1 MDYHRYDDVIYRQH
15 PTSKKHPR
23 MSRMNRAAQ
32 FAPFAALTG
41 YDEAVQETARLT
53 TDKITLSEDQIQII
67 NSVLNEISQYLPHSP
82 YVQITYFE
90 PDKRKQGGSYQ
101 QISGTIKKID
111 AVYGMVIMK
120 GNIRIPVHQIVHI
133 SIEKR

>member
-1 MDYHRYDDVIYRQH
+1 MNKYQDILYLARPV
-15 PTSKKHPR
+15 SKVHQP
-23 MSRMNRAAQ
+23 MSKSNRAAQ
-32 FAPFAALTG
+32 FSPFAALAG
-41 YDEAVQETARLT
+41 YEDAVQETARLT

-101 QISGTIKKID
+101 HISGTIKKID
-111 AVYGMVIMK
+111 DVYGMVIMK

>member
-1 MDYHRYDDVIYRQH
+1 MNKYQDILYQARPV
-15 PTSKKHPR
+15 SKVHQP
-23 MSRMNRAAQ
+23 MSKSNRAAQ
-32 FAPFAALTG
+32 FSPFAALTG
-41 YDEAVQETARLT
+41 YEDAVQETARLT

-111 AVYGMVIMK
+111 DVYGVVIMK
-120 GNIRIPVHQIVHI
+120 GNISIPVHQIVHI

>member
-1 MDYHRYDDVIYRQH
+1 MNKYQDILYLARPV
-15 PTSKKHPR
+15 SKVHQP
-23 MSRMNRAAQ
+23 MSKSNRAAQ
-32 FAPFAALTG
+32 FSPFAALTG
-41 YDEAVQETARLT
+41 YEDAVQETARLT
-53 TDKITLSEDQIQII
+53 TNKITLSEDQIQII
-67 NSVLNEISQYLPHSP
+67 NSILNEISQYLPDSP

-111 AVYGMVIMK
+111 DVYGMVIMK

>member
-1 MDYHRYDDVIYRQH
+1 MNKYQDILYQARPV
-15 PTSKKHPR
+15 SKVHQP
-23 MSRMNRAAQ
+23 MSKSNRAAQ
-32 FAPFAALTG
+32 FSPFAALTG
-41 YDEAVQETARLT
+41 YEDAVQETARLT
-53 TDKITLSEDQIQII
+53 TDKTTLSEDQIQII

-111 AVYGMVIMK
+111 DVYGMVIMK

>member
-1 MDYHRYDDVIYRQH
+1 MNKYQDILYQARPV
-15 PTSKKHPR
+15 SKVHQP
-23 MSRMNRAAQ
+23 MSKSNRAAQ
-32 FAPFAALTG
+32 FSPFAALTG
-41 YDEAVQETARLT
+41 YEDAVQETARLT

-67 NSVLNEISQYLPHSP
+67 NSVLNEISQYLPDSP

-111 AVYGMVIMK
+111 DVYGMVIMK

>member
-1 MDYHRYDDVIYRQH
+1 MNKYQDILYLARPV
-15 PTSKKHPR
+15 SKVHQP
-23 MSRMNRAAQ
+23 MSKSNRAAQ
-32 FAPFAALTG
+32 FSPFAALTG
-41 YDEAVQETARLT
+41 YEDAVQETARLT
-53 TDKITLSEDQIQII
+53 TNKITLSEDQIQII
-67 NSVLNEISQYLPHSP
+67 NSILNEISQYLPDSP

-101 QISGTIKKID
+101 RVFGFIKTID
-111 AVYGMVIMK
+111 DVYGMVIMK

>member
-1 MDYHRYDDVIYRQH
+1 MNKYQDILYQARPV
-15 PTSKKHPR
+15 SKVHQP
-23 MSRMNRAAQ
+23 MSKSNRAAQ
-32 FAPFAALTG
+32 FSPFAALTG
-41 YDEAVQETARLT
+41 YEDAVQETARLT
-53 TDKITLSEDQIQII
+53 TDKTTLSEDQIQII
-67 NSVLNEISQYLPHSP
+67 NSVLNEISQYLPDSP

-111 AVYGMVIMK
+111 DVYGMVIMK
-120 GNIRIPVHQIVHI
+120 GNFRIPVHQIVHI

>member
-1 MDYHRYDDVIYRQH
+1 MNKYQDILYLARPV
-15 PTSKKHPR
+15 SKVHQP
-23 MSRMNRAAQ
+23 MSKSNRAAQ
-32 FAPFAALTG
+32 FSPFAALTG
-41 YDEAVQETARLT
+41 YEDAVQETARLT
-53 TDKITLSEDQIQII
+53 TNKITLSEDQIQII

-101 QISGTIKKID
+101 QIFGTIKKID
-111 AVYGMVIMK
+111 DVYGMVIMK

>member
-1 MDYHRYDDVIYRQH
+1 MNKYQDILYQARPV
-15 PTSKKHPR
+15 SKVHQP
-23 MSRMNRAAQ
+23 MSKSNRAAQ
-32 FAPFAALTG
+32 FSPFAALTG
-41 YDEAVQETARLT
+41 YEDAVQETARLT
-53 TDKITLSEDQIQII
+53 TDKTTLSEDQIQII

-101 QISGTIKKID
+101 QIFGTIKKID
-111 AVYGMVIMK
+111 DVYGMVIMK

>member
-1 MDYHRYDDVIYRQH
+1 MNKYQDILYQARPV
-15 PTSKKHPR
+15 SKVHQP
-23 MSRMNRAAQ
+23 MSKSNRAAQ
-32 FAPFAALTG
+32 FSPFAALTG
-41 YDEAVQETARLT
+41 YEDAVQETARLT

-101 QISGTIKKID
+101 QVSGTIKKID
-111 AVYGMVIMK
+111 DVYGMVIMK

>member
-1 MDYHRYDDVIYRQH
+1 MNKYQDILYLARPV
-15 PTSKKHPR
+15 SKVHQP
-23 MSRMNRAAQ
+23 MSKSNRAAQ
-32 FAPFAALTG
+32 FSPFAALTG
-41 YDEAVQETARLT
+41 YEDAVQETARLT
-53 TDKITLSEDQIQII
+53 TNKITLSEDQIQII

-101 QISGTIKKID
+101 QIFGTIKKID
-111 AVYGMVIMK
+111 NVYGMVIMK
-120 GNIRIPVHQIVHI
+120 GNVRIPIHQIVHI

>member
-1 MDYHRYDDVIYRQH
+1 MNKYQDILYLARPV
-15 PTSKKHPR
+15 SKVHQP
-23 MSRMNRAAQ
+23 MSKSNRAAQ
-32 FAPFAALTG
+32 FSPFAALTG
-41 YDEAVQETARLT
+41 YEDAVQETARLT
-53 TDKITLSEDQIQII
+53 TDKTTLSEDQIQII

-101 QISGTIKKID
+101 QIFGTIKKFD
-111 AVYGMVIMK
+111 DVYGMVIMK

>member
-1 MDYHRYDDVIYRQH
+1 MNKYQDILYQARPV
-15 PTSKKHPR
+15 SKVHQP
-23 MSRMNRAAQ
+23 MSKSNRAAQ
-32 FAPFAALTG
+32 FSPFAALTG
-41 YDEAVQETARLT
+41 YEDAVQETARLT
-53 TDKITLSEDQIQII
+53 TDKIALSEDQIQII
-67 NSVLNEISQYLPHSP
+67 NSVLNEISQYLPDSP

-101 QISGTIKKID
+101 QVSGTIKKID
-111 AVYGMVIMK
+111 DVYGMVIMK

>member
-1 MDYHRYDDVIYRQH
+1 MNKYQDILYLARPV
-15 PTSKKHPR
+15 SKVHQP
-23 MSRMNRAAQ
+23 MSKSNRAAQ
-32 FAPFAALTG
+32 FSPFAALTG
-41 YDEAVQETARLT
+41 YEDAVQETARLT

-111 AVYGMVIMK
+111 DVYGMVIMK

>member
-1 MDYHRYDDVIYRQH
+1 MNKYQDILYQARPV
-15 PTSKKHPR
+15 SKVHQP
-23 MSRMNRAAQ
+23 MSKSNRAAQ
-32 FAPFAALTG
+32 FSPFAALTG
-41 YDEAVQETARLT
+41 YEDAVQETARLT

-67 NSVLNEISQYLPHSP
+67 NSVLNEISKHLPDSP

-101 QISGTIKKID
+101 HISGTIKKID
-111 AVYGMVIMK
+111 DVYGMVIMK
-120 GNIRIPVHQIVHI
+120 GNICIPVHQIVHI

>member
-1 MDYHRYDDVIYRQH
+1 MNKYQDILYQARPV
-15 PTSKKHPR
+15 SKVHQP
-23 MSRMNRAAQ
+23 MSKSNRAAQ
-32 FAPFAALTG
+32 FSPFAALTG
-41 YDEAVQETARLT
+41 YEDAVQETARLT

-67 NSVLNEISQYLPHSP
+67 NSVLNEISKHLPDSP

-101 QISGTIKKID
+101 HISGTIKKID
-111 AVYGMVIMK
+111 DVYGMVIMK

>member
-1 MDYHRYDDVIYRQH
+1 MNKYQDILYQARPV
-15 PTSKKHPR
+15 SKVHQP
-23 MSRMNRAAQ
+23 MSKSNRAAQ
-32 FAPFAALTG
+32 FSPFAALTG
-41 YDEAVQETARLT
+41 YEDAVQETARLT
-53 TDKITLSEDQIQII
+53 MDKTTLSEDQIQII

-111 AVYGMVIMK
+111 DVYGMVIMK
-120 GNIRIPVHQIVHI
+120 GNIYIPVHQIVHI

>member
-1 MDYHRYDDVIYRQH
+1 MNKYQDILYLARPV
-15 PTSKKHPR
+15 SKVHQP
-23 MSRMNRAAQ
+23 MSKSNRAAQ
-32 FAPFAALTG
+32 FSPFAALTG
-41 YDEAVQETARLT
+41 YEDAVQETARLT

-101 QISGTIKKID
+101 QVSGTIKKID
-111 AVYGMVIMK
+111 DVYGMVIMK
-120 GNIRIPVHQIVHI
+120 GNIHIPVHQIVHI

>member
-1 MDYHRYDDVIYRQH
+1 MNKYQDILYLARPV
-15 PTSKKHPR
+15 SKVHQP
-23 MSRMNRAAQ
+23 MSKSNRAAQ
-32 FAPFAALTG
+32 FSPFAALTG
-41 YDEAVQETARLT
+41 YEDAVQETARLT
-53 TDKITLSEDQIQII
+53 TDKIALSEDQIQII
-67 NSVLNEISQYLPHSP
+67 NSVLNEISQYLPDSP

-101 QISGTIKKID
+101 QIFETIKKID
-111 AVYGMVIMK
+111 DVYGMVIMK

>member
-1 MDYHRYDDVIYRQH
+1 MNKYQDILYQARPV
-15 PTSKKHPR
+15 SKVHQP
-23 MSRMNRAAQ
+23 MSKSNRAAQ
-32 FAPFAALTG
+32 FSPFAALTG
-41 YDEAVQETARLT
+41 YEDAVQETARLT

-111 AVYGMVIMK
+111 DVYGMVIMK

>member
-1 MDYHRYDDVIYRQH
+1 MNKYQDILYLARPV
-15 PTSKKHPR
+15 SKVHQP
-23 MSRMNRAAQ
+23 MSKSNRAAQ
-32 FAPFAALTG
+32 FSPFAALTG
-41 YDEAVQETARLT
+41 YEDAVQETARLT
-53 TDKITLSEDQIQII
+53 TDKTTLSEDQIQII

-111 AVYGMVIMK
+111 DVYGMVIMK

>member
-1 MDYHRYDDVIYRQH
+1 MNKYQDILYLARPV
-15 PTSKKHPR
+15 SKVHQP
-23 MSRMNRAAQ
+23 MSKSNRAAQ
-32 FAPFAALTG
+32 FSPFAALAG
-41 YDEAVQETARLT
+41 YEDAVQETARLT

-111 AVYGMVIMK
+111 DVYGMVIMK

>member
-1 MDYHRYDDVIYRQH
+1 MNKYQDILYLARPV
-15 PTSKKHPR
+15 SKVHQP
-23 MSRMNRAAQ
+23 MSKSNRAAQ
-32 FAPFAALTG
+32 FSPFAALTG
-41 YDEAVQETARLT
+41 YEDAVQETARLT
-53 TDKITLSEDQIQII
+53 TNKITLSEDQIQII
-67 NSVLNEISQYLPHSP
+67 NSVLNEISQYLPDSP

-101 QISGTIKKID
+101 QIFGTIKKID
-111 AVYGMVIMK
+111 DVYGMVIMK

>member
-1 MDYHRYDDVIYRQH
+1 MNKYQDILYLARPV
-15 PTSKKHPR
+15 SKVHQP
-23 MSRMNRAAQ
+23 MSKSNRAAQ
-32 FAPFAALTG
+32 FSPFAALTG
-41 YDEAVQETARLT
+41 YEDAVQETARLT
-53 TDKITLSEDQIQII
+53 TDKTTLSEDQIQII

-101 QISGTIKKID
+101 QIFGTIKKID
-111 AVYGMVIMK
+111 DVYGMVIMK

>member
-1 MDYHRYDDVIYRQH
+1 MNKYQDILYLARPV
-15 PTSKKHPR
+15 SKVHQP
-23 MSRMNRAAQ
+23 MSKSNRAAQ
-32 FAPFAALTG
+32 FSPFAALTG
-41 YDEAVQETARLT
+41 YEDAVQETARLT
-53 TDKITLSEDQIQII
+53 TNKITLSEDQIQII
-67 NSVLNEISQYLPHSP
+67 NSILNEISQYLPDSP

-111 AVYGMVIMK
+111 DVYGMVIMK
-120 GNIRIPVHQIVHI
+120 GNVRIPIHQIVHI

>member
-1 MDYHRYDDVIYRQH
+1 MNKYQDILYLARPV
-15 PTSKKHPR
+15 SKVHQP
-23 MSRMNRAAQ
+23 MSKSNRAAQ
-32 FAPFAALTG
+32 FSPFAALTG
-41 YDEAVQETARLT
+41 YEDAIQETARLT
-53 TDKITLSEDQIQII
+53 TNKITLSEDQIQII
-67 NSVLNEISQYLPHSP
+67 NSILNEISQYLPDSP

-101 QISGTIKKID
+101 HISGTIKKID
-111 AVYGMVIMK
+111 DVYGMVIMK

>member
-1 MDYHRYDDVIYRQH
+1 MNKYQDILYLARPV
-15 PTSKKHPR
+15 SKVHQP
-23 MSRMNRAAQ
+23 MSKSNRAAQ
-32 FAPFAALTG
+32 FSPFAALTG
-41 YDEAVQETARLT
+41 YEAAVQETARLT

-101 QISGTIKKID
+101 QIFGTIKKID
-111 AVYGMVIMK
+111 NVYGMVIMK
-120 GNIRIPVHQIVHI
+120 GNVRIPIHQIVHI

>member
-1 MDYHRYDDVIYRQH
+1 MNKYQDILYLARPV
-15 PTSKKHPR
+15 SKVHQP
-23 MSRMNRAAQ
+23 MSKSNRAAQ
-32 FAPFAALTG
+32 FSPFAALTG
-41 YDEAVQETARLT
+41 YEDAVQETARLT
-53 TDKITLSEDQIQII
+53 TDKTTLSEDQIQII

-101 QISGTIKKID
+101 QVSGTIKKID
-111 AVYGMVIMK
+111 DVYGMVIMK

>member
-1 MDYHRYDDVIYRQH
+1 MNKYQDILYQARPV
-15 PTSKKHPR
+15 SKVHQP
-23 MSRMNRAAQ
+23 MSKSNRAAQ
-32 FAPFAALTG
+32 FSPFAALTG
-41 YDEAVQETARLT
+41 YEDAVQETARLT
-53 TDKITLSEDQIQII
+53 TDKIALSEDQIQII
-67 NSVLNEISQYLPHSP
+67 NSVLNEISQYLPDSP

-101 QISGTIKKID
+101 QIFGTIKKID
-111 AVYGMVIMK
+111 DVYGMIIMK

>member
-1 MDYHRYDDVIYRQH
+1 MNKYQDILYQARPV
-15 PTSKKHPR
+15 SKVHQP
-23 MSRMNRAAQ
+23 MSKSNRAAQ
-32 FAPFAALTG
+32 FSPFAALTG
-41 YDEAVQETARLT
+41 YEDAVQETARLT
-53 TDKITLSEDQIQII
+53 TDKIALSEDQIQII
-67 NSVLNEISQYLPHSP
+67 NSVLNEISQYLPDSP

-111 AVYGMVIMK
+111 DVYGMVIMK